1 MYQTFESLLTT
12 RKIRKFAFSLL
23 RKKEPIL
30 MSLFMLHYLEIYE
43 QLHWK
48 Q

>member
-1 MYQTFESLLTT
+1 MYQTFESLLKT
-12 RKIRKFAFSLL
+12 RKNQKICLFFIEKN
-23 RKKEPIL
+23 EPIL
-30 MSLFMLHYLEIYE
+30 MSVFMLHYLEIYE